1 MADIPEHIQRRAM
14 EIYATSRYTL
24 KEAFD
29 KAFLEDQMRKEG
41 FPQDIDKLFGGIFGR
56 KR

>member
-1 MADIPEHIQRRAM
+1 MSDIPKHIQKRAM
-14 EIYATSRYTL
+14 EIYTTTHCTL

-29 KAFLEDQMRKEG
+29 KAILEDRMKKEG

-56 KR
+56 KK

>member
-1 MADIPEHIQRRAM
+1 MSDIPKHIQKRAM
-14 EIYATSRYTL
+14 EIYTSSHCTL

-29 KAFLEDQMRKEG
+29 KAFMEDQMRQEG

-56 KR
+56 KK

>member
-1 MADIPEHIQRRAM
+1 MSDIPEHIQRRAM
-14 EIYATSRYTL
+14 EIYTTTHCTL

-29 KAFLEDQMRKEG
+29 KAILEDKMVKEG

-56 KR
+56 KK

>member
-1 MADIPEHIQRRAM
+1 MSDIPEHIQRRAM
-14 EIYATSRYTL
+14 EIYTTTRCTL

-29 KAFLEDQMRKEG
+29 KAVLEDKMAKEG
-41 FPQDIDKLFGGIFGR
+41 FPREVDELFGGIFRR

>member
-1 MADIPEHIQRRAM
+1 MSDIPEHIQRRAM
-14 EIYATSRYTL
+14 EIYTSTHCTL

-29 KAFLEDQMRKEG
+29 KAIMEDQMRKEG

-56 KR
+56 KK

>member
-1 MADIPEHIQRRAM
+1 MSDIPKHIQKRAM
-14 EIYATSRYTL
+14 EIYTSSHYTL

-29 KAFLEDQMRKEG
+29 KAIMEDRMKKEG

-56 KR
+56 KK